1 MNKAELIDQVQGT
14 LGDDCSRAYAEKIVN
29 SVLVGIGKGLQEDSQ
44 VQLVGFGTF
53 QVKDR
58 AARMGRNPQTN
69 EPIQIK
75 ASRSVGFRPGA
86 KLKDSLQQG

>member
-1 MNKAELIDQVQGT
+1 MNKSDLVEEVQRQLGAE
-14 LGDDCSRAYAEKIVN
+14 CSKAHAEKVVN
-29 SVLVGIGKGLQEDSQ
+29 SVLASIQTGLQKDRE

-69 EPIQIK
+69 EPIEIK
-75 ASRSVGFRPGA
+75 ASRTVGFRPGST
-86 KLKDSLQQG
+86 LKDRV